1 MTPPLFTSR
10 TTAPSVPEAPHR
22 PHPRPGPPGCR
33 PSFMRCLSPCV
44 QCWEEK
50 EQTLLQFQK
59 TKVDC
64 EIYREKMNALQ
75 SQVAEL
81 QRERDQVP
89 KRRGAGPGRAGPGR
103 GEQPAPS
110 AESGPGLAGRF
121 TQLAPPSMASAS
133 RWGVSLLGPQGL
145 SSQTAAACRPARRP
159 APQVMSGAP
168 FRSWHVQFVHSHVP
182 GVIQTPHVTGTVHR
196 QQRVPVGVS
205 SACGTCWRVQHW
217 GRREADVCLRLGPR
231 LPASR
236 TGTSSRVGLQAYSAR
251 DAAQAE
257 ISQSLTDKDALRRKV
272 FELTD
277 QVCDLRQQLRTL
289 QAESPQGVSTRRWMQ
304 GARVGGPQGAGVGW
318 G

>member
-1 MTPPLFTSR
+1 
-10 TTAPSVPEAPHR
+10 
-22 PHPRPGPPGCR
+22 
-33 PSFMRCLSPCV
+33 MRCLSPCV

-89 KRRGAGPGRAGPGR
+89 QRRGAGPGGAGARRAAGAIGGVRPRAGWPLHAAG
-103 GEQPAPS
+103 PALD
-110 AESGPGLAGRF
+110 GIRF
-121 TQLAPPSMASAS
+121 QM
-133 RWGVSLLGPQGL
+133 GVSLLGPQGL
-145 SSQTAAACRPARRP
+145 SPQTAAACRPARRP

-182 GVIQTPHVTGTVHR
+182 GVIQTPHITGTVHR

-205 SACGTCWRVQHW
+205 SACGACWRVRHW
-217 GRREADVCLRLGPR
+217 GRREAGVCLRLAPR

-289 QAESPQGVSTRRWMQ
+289 QAESPQGVSTRHWMQ
-304 GARVGGPQGAGVGW
+304 GARVGGPQEAGVGW